1 MPFLHYI
8 VFVLFFQGL
17 FCASIFKKGENSIM
31 ADFLVIAVKILAV
44 LFSIVLHEVA
54 HGAMAFS
61 LGDNTAKN
69 LGRLTLNPIKH
80 LDFFGSFL
88 LPVMLYV
95 LSRGAFVFGYA
106 KPVPYSPANLRDQK
120 YGPAKVA
127 AAGPL
132 TNIAVAILFG
142 LILRLFS
149 GFISSPQFVEIL
161 QFVVFMNLV
170 LAVFNLMPI
179 PPLDGYWLVLTFVP
193 NRYWQFKEAYLRFGF
208 VILILFLFYGFV
220 LIMPIV
226 SWLFILFT
234 GL

>member
-1 MPFLHYI
+1 
-8 VFVLFFQGL
+8 
-17 FCASIFKKGENSIM
+17 M

-132 TNIAVAILFG
+132 TNIAVAVLFG

-179 PPLDGYWLVLTFVP
+179 PLGETVRE
-193 NRYWQFKEAYLRFGF
+193 NAK
-208 VILILFLFYGFV
+208 
-220 LIMPIV
+220 V
-226 SWLFILFT
+226 SLS
-234 GL
+234 GSVASAS